1 MTIDTVVAW
10 TAFIAIV
17 FLIYVMPKANN
28 IRKAAKQKQNTKTK
42 KTKKKLP
49 PPAPLLGV
57 VYPSTEK
64 PRQRKRPNK

>member
-17 FLIYVMPKANN
+17 VLIYIVPKANT
-28 IRKAAKQKQNTKTK
+28 IRKASKQKAKKK
-42 KTKKKLP
+42 KTQKKLP

-64 PRQRKRPNK
+64 PRQRKKTK

>member
-17 FLIYVMPKANN
+17 FFIYVIPKTV
-28 IRKAAKQKQNTKTK
+28 IVRKAIKQKQEQKQ

-49 PPAPLLGV
+49 APAPLLGV

-64 PRQRKRPNK
+64 PRQRKKKTQ

>member
-17 FLIYVMPKANN
+17 FLIYVFPKANT
-28 IRKAAKQKQNTKTK
+28 IRKAAKKK

-64 PRQRKRPNK
+64 PRQRKKHAK

>member
-28 IRKAAKQKQNTKTK
+28 IRKAAKQKK

-64 PRQRKRPNK
+64 PRQRKKPNK